1 MLEVNVKKLDSL
13 SKETEGTKNA
23 ADVSDLNDA
32 AVQTEAPVDDRAQ
45 QRNGGG
51 WGRGTGQAATATAV

>member
-1 MLEVNVKKLDSL
+1 MLKVNVKKLDSL

-23 ADVSDLNDA
+23 ADVSDLKDA

-45 QRNGGG
+45 
-51 WGRGTGQAATATAV
+51 